1 MDRQQL
7 IDKGKE
13 VVLDPFV
20 KDLRGSAEAAAGDVI
35 MIVCGCLFLRIVDFF
50 VFLRKG
56 SWLGMYQ

>member
-20 KDLRGSAEAAAGDVI
+20 KDLCGSAETAAGDVI
-35 MIVCGCLFLRIVDFF
+35 MIVCRCLFLRIVDFF

-56 SWLGMYQ
+56 